1 VSAIRRPV
9 FWLTAVL
16 VVVADFV
23 TKRMAMADLAYGISR
38 DVIGDVLRFTL
49 VFNQGAAFG
58 TTVGESS
65 RWIFTAL
72 AAVIL
77 FVLIR
82 MAHQASPAERWKL
95 LSLGLVCGGALGN
108 LIDRLRWSNGVVDF
122 VDVGIGEHRFWV
134 FNVADSAV
142 SVGAVLLVLVLWAE
156 ERRSHARRPDTPAVE

>member
-1 VSAIRRPV
+1 
-9 FWLTAVL
+9 VL
-16 VVVADFV
+16 VVIADFV
-23 TKRMAMADLAYGISR
+23 TKRMAMSGLDYGIAR
-38 DVIGDVLRFTL
+38 NVLGDWVRFTL
-49 VFNQGAAFG
+49 VFNKGAAFG

-65 RWIFTAL
+65 RWIFTGL

-95 LSLGLVCGGALGN
+95 LALGMVCGGALGN
-108 LIDRLRWSNGVVDF
+108 LIDRLRWTNGVVDF

-156 ERRSHARRPDTPAVE
+156 ERRNARRTDTPPAVIE

>member
-1 VSAIRRPV
+1 M

-23 TKRMAMADLAYGISR
+23 TKRMAIADLGYGISR
-38 DVIGDVLRFTL
+38 DIIGDWLRFTL
-49 VFNQGAAFG
+49 VFNKGAAFG
-58 TTVGESS
+58 TTVGDSS

-95 LSLGLVCGGALGN
+95 LALGLVCGGALGN
-108 LIDRLRWSNGVVDF
+108 LVDRLRWSDGVVDF

-142 SVGAVLLVLVLWAE
+142 TVGAVLLVLVLWAE
-156 ERRSHARRPDTPAVE
+156 ERRSHQRRPEAPVPE

>member
-1 VSAIRRPV
+1 M

-16 VVVADFV
+16 VVIADFV
-23 TKRMAMADLAYGISR
+23 TKRMAMSGLQYGI
-38 DVIGDVLRFTL
+38 GHDVLGDWVRFTL
-49 VFNQGAAFG
+49 VFNKGAAFG

-65 RWIFTAL
+65 RWIFTGL

-95 LSLGLVCGGALGN
+95 LALGMVCGGALGN
-108 LIDRLRWSNGVVDF
+108 LVDRLRWTNGVVDF
-122 VDVGIGEHRFWV
+122 IDVGIGVHRFWV

-142 SVGAVLLVLVLWAE
+142 SVGAALLVLVLWAE
-156 ERRSHARRPDTPAVE
+156 ERRNARRPDAAVIE

>member
-1 VSAIRRPV
+1 
-9 FWLTAVL
+9 VL
-16 VVVADFV
+16 VVIADFV
-23 TKRMAMADLAYGISR
+23 TKRMAMSGLDYGIAR
-38 DVIGDVLRFTL
+38 NVLGDWVRFTL
-49 VFNQGAAFG
+49 VFNKGAAFG

-65 RWIFTAL
+65 RWIFTGL

-95 LSLGLVCGGALGN
+95 LALGMVCGGALGN
-108 LIDRLRWSNGVVDF
+108 LIDRLRWTNGVVDF

-142 SVGAVLLVLVLWAE
+142 SVGAVLLVFVLWAE
-156 ERRSHARRPDTPAVE
+156 ERRNARRTDTPPAVIE